1 MAMKIP
7 SNVKIFV
14 ASAIAL
20 TGGSNAAIIQFDYN
34 IEDFG
39 DTPTTVVSEVF
50 SLDGVASINSVSLD
64 LSHSYAGDMLFSLT
78 GPDGDVYDF
87 LTGAG
92 GGADFGDGSEF
103 LTGLE
108 TYTFV
113 EVGAPIDLT
122 SPIAP
127 GTFGAPAWGDGSPA
141 GDWTLTLR
149 DRYNGDDG
157 AVGSIVIDYT
167 AIPEPSTSLLGGLA
181 ALALLR
187 RRRK

>member
-1 MAMKIP
+1 MKIP
-7 SNVKIFV
+7 SNLKIFV

-39 DTPTTVVSEVF
+39 DVGTPTTVVSEVF
-50 SLDGVASINSVSLD
+50 SLDGVASINSVSID
-64 LSHSYAGDMLFSLT
+64 LSHSYAGDILFTLT
-78 GPDGDVYDF
+78 APDGDLYNL

-92 GGADFGDGSEF
+92 GPADFGDGTEF

-113 EVGAPIDLT
+113 EVGDPIVF
-122 SPIAP
+122 PVAP

-141 GDWTLTLR
+141 GDWTLTLT
-149 DRYNGDDG
+149 DRFDGDDG
-157 AVGSIVIDYT
+157 AVGAIVIDYT

-187 RRRK
+187 RRRR